1 MKIEHEF
8 EFFVNSNLADFFFI
22 ACSGGV
28 DSLVL
33 LHLAKKFNLDI
44 QILHVNYHLRG
55 EDSDADAHFLEQYSL
70 INNIPIS
77 ILNVNLKT
85 ELHKKGGNLQ
95 NEARKI
101 RYDFFSE
108 KLNEKENSK
117 LLVAHHQDDQ
127 IETFWLQLYRGS
139 GLKGMA
145 GMEIMNNKIIRP
157 LLNFSKN
164 DLINYALNNK
174 ISWREDQSNFGLNYQ
189 RNLWRNEYIPFLRS
203 RIPTI
208 DDSIIQIQQI
218 FSRNLIEI
226 SKNIICAKKQI
237 TKYNYINLD
246 ELSQFEMVEMVELFR
261 SLSIPLNQIQPCL
274 SLFKSQKGSK
284 IKWKS
289 SVGNFIEIIRE
300 EKGFSF
306 LKKDEKIAIP
316 KLEVK
321 QVDQLP
327 HKFDKRIYYFDPKKI
342 DGQLKVRI
350 WKKGDRIYPIGMNGS
365 KLISDIIKDA
375 KIPNAERYR
384 QTVIFDESKILACVG
399 LCVDRRA
406 IASNKSSI
414 IQVSLKN

>member
-1 MKIEHEF
+1 
-8 EFFVNSNLADFFFI
+8 
-22 ACSGGV
+22 
-28 DSLVL
+28 
-33 LHLAKKFNLDI
+33 
-44 QILHVNYHLRG
+44 
-55 EDSDADAHFLEQYSL
+55 
-70 INNIPIS
+70 
-77 ILNVNLKT
+77 
-85 ELHKKGGNLQ
+85 
-95 NEARKI
+95 
-101 RYDFFSE
+101 
-108 KLNEKENSK
+108 
-117 LLVAHHQDDQ
+117 
-127 IETFWLQLYRGS
+127 
-139 GLKGMA
+139 
-145 GMEIMNNKIIRP
+145 
-157 LLNFSKN
+157 
-164 DLINYALNNK
+164 
-174 ISWREDQSNFGLNYQ
+174 
-189 RNLWRNEYIPFLRS
+189 
-203 RIPTI
+203 
-208 DDSIIQIQQI
+208 
-218 FSRNLIEI
+218 
-226 SKNIICAKKQI
+226 
-237 TKYNYINLD
+237 
-246 ELSQFEMVEMVELFR
+246 MVEIVELFR